1 MVPKFKCYLII
12 IGCFQVIFSG
22 TSKQGEA
29 YEYFLKGE
37 YEILQNNF
45 RQAEKHYTKALS
57 LSPDSPTILRSL
69 VDLKSYQG
77 EYEDAIQYL
86 EKILELEPD
95 NKDSGLDLYQLHV
108 QAGNLIKAERV
119 LDTLLIHFPGDQ
131 DILFARANTQYSEQD
146 WSNLLK
152 TYQSIYVGEPT
163 QTNILIKIYEI
174 GIATGNIEL
183 VQEILWELKV
193 ISDDPVI
200 LEILIEISST
210 TGEYP
215 EAIELT
221 QELIEKYGSTDD
233 LNISLGA
240 LHLRAEHFE
249 EVIAILQPIYET
261 GNYSID
267 ILRMLLIVYSTLGRV
282 EEEIN
287 ISQTLLNEY
296 PDLSIGYEALS
307 FAYLQSGF
315 NEKAI
320 EILLR
325 ALPKFPDEVNFP
337 YTLATIFNNSG
348 DFRKAE
354 KYYHD
359 SLAIQPDL
367 VSVKHALAIMYED
380 MQDITRSDSLFLHMI
395 QQDENDAVGHNDYA
409 YILSEREQSSVDD
422 LNFALELA
430 ENAISIEP
438 DNAAFLD
445 TIGWIYFKLGTYRKA
460 EEFIEKSLS
469 INDNNPVIL
478 EHLGDIYL
486 KLNKSAEA
494 VNIYEKVLQIDSGNQ
509 LIKDKINKI
518 NE

>member
-1 MVPKFKCYLII
+1 M
-12 IGCFQVIFSG
+12 
-22 TSKQGEA
+22 
-29 YEYFLKGE
+29 
-37 YEILQNNF
+37 
-45 RQAEKHYTKALS
+45 
-57 LSPDSPTILRSL
+57 
-69 VDLKSYQG
+69 
-77 EYEDAIQYL
+77 
-86 EKILELEPD
+86 
-95 NKDSGLDLYQLHV
+95 
-108 QAGNLIKAERV
+108 
-119 LDTLLIHFPGDQ
+119 
-131 DILFARANTQYSEQD
+131 SE
-146 WSNLLK
+146 
-152 TYQSIYVGEPT
+152 
-163 QTNILIKIYEI
+163 
-174 GIATGNIEL
+174 
-183 VQEILWELKV
+183 
-193 ISDDPVI
+193 
-200 LEILIEISST
+200 
-210 TGEYP
+210 
-215 EAIELT
+215 
-221 QELIEKYGSTDD
+221 
-233 LNISLGA
+233 

-282 EEEIN
+282 VEEIN

-325 ALPKFPDEVNFP
+325 ALPKFPDEVNFS

-380 MQDITRSDSLFLHMI
+380 MQDITRSDSLFLQMI

-445 TIGWIYFKLGTYRKA
+445 TIGWIYYKLGTYRTA
-460 EEFIEKSLS
+460 EEYLEKSLS

-486 KLNKSAEA
+486 KLKKSAEA
-494 VNIYEKVLQIDSGNQ
+494 VNIYEKVLQIDSENQ

>member
-12 IGCFQVIFSG
+12 IGCFQVIFGG

-45 RQAEKHYTKALS
+45 RQAENHYTKALS

-69 VDLKSYQG
+69 ADLKSYQG

-86 EKILELEPD
+86 EKILELEPE

-131 DILFARANTQYSEQD
+131 DILFARANTQYSKQD

-193 ISDDPVI
+193 ISDELVI
-200 LEILIEISST
+200 LELLIEIFSN
-210 TGEYP
+210 TGEYT

-240 LHLRAEHFE
+240 LHLRAEHF
-249 EVIAILQPIYET
+249 
-261 GNYSID
+261 
-267 ILRMLLIVYSTLGRV
+267 
-282 EEEIN
+282 
-287 ISQTLLNEY
+287 
-296 PDLSIGYEALS
+296 
-307 FAYLQSGF
+307 
-315 NEKAI
+315 
-320 EILLR
+320 
-325 ALPKFPDEVNFP
+325 
-337 YTLATIFNNSG
+337 
-348 DFRKAE
+348 
-354 KYYHD
+354 
-359 SLAIQPDL
+359 
-367 VSVKHALAIMYED
+367 
-380 MQDITRSDSLFLHMI
+380 
-395 QQDENDAVGHNDYA
+395 
-409 YILSEREQSSVDD
+409 
-422 LNFALELA
+422 
-430 ENAISIEP
+430 
-438 DNAAFLD
+438 
-445 TIGWIYFKLGTYRKA
+445 
-460 EEFIEKSLS
+460 
-469 INDNNPVIL
+469 
-478 EHLGDIYL
+478 
-486 KLNKSAEA
+486 
-494 VNIYEKVLQIDSGNQ
+494 
-509 LIKDKINKI
+509 
-518 NE
+518 

>member
-233 LNISLGA
+233 LNISLSE
-240 LHLRAEHFE
+240 LHLKAEHFE

-267 ILRMLLIVYSTLGRV
+267 ILRMLLIVHSTLGRV

>member
-1 MVPKFKCYLII
+1 MDSKIKRYLII
-12 IGCFQVIFSG
+12 IGCIQVIYGG

-95 NKDSGLDLYQLHV
+95 NKDSGLNLYQLHV
-108 QAGNLIKAERV
+108 QSGNLVKAERV

-131 DILFARANTQYSEQD
+131 DILFARANTEYSEQD
-146 WSNLLK
+146 WSKLLL
-152 TYQSIYVGEPT
+152 TYQAIYLADPT
-163 QTNILIKIYEI
+163 QTEILIKIYEI
-174 GIATGNIEL
+174 GIATGNLKL
-183 VQEILWELKV
+183 VQDILLELKV
-193 ISDDPVI
+193 ITDDSVI
-200 LEILIEISST
+200 MELLIEISSSY
-210 TGEYP
+210 GDYP
-215 EAIELT
+215 SAIKLT
-221 QELIEKYGSTDD
+221 RELIEKHGSTDD
-233 LNISLGA
+233 LKISLSE
-240 LHLRAEHFE
+240 LNLRAEHFD
-249 EVIAILQPIYET
+249 EVIATLKPIYET
-261 GNYSID
+261 GNYSLS
-267 ILRMLLIVYSTLGRV
+267 ILRMLLIAYSTLGQV
-282 EEEIN
+282 EEEIK

-296 PDLSIGYEALS
+296 PDLSVGYEALS
-307 FAYLQSGF
+307 FAYLQSGS
-315 NEKAI
+315 NEKAV

-348 DFRKAE
+348 DFQKAE
-354 KYYHD
+354 KYYHN
-359 SLAIQPDL
+359 SLTIQPDL

-380 MQDITRSDSLFLHMI
+380 MQDITRSDSLFLNMI

-460 EEFIEKSLS
+460 KEFIEKSLS

-494 VNIYEKVLQIDSGNQ
+494 VNIYEKVLQIDSKNQ

>member
-163 QTNILIKIYEI
+163 QPNILIKIYEI

-193 ISDDPVI
+193 ISDDLVI

-233 LNISLGA
+233 LNISLSE

-267 ILRMLLIVYSTLGRV
+267 ILRMLLIVYSTLGR

-460 EEFIEKSLS
+460 EEFIEKSIS

-494 VNIYEKVLQIDSGNQ
+494 VNIYEKVLQIDSENQ
-509 LIKDKINKI
+509 FIKDKINKI

>member
-1 MVPKFKCYLII
+1 MVPRFKCYLII

-108 QAGNLIKAERV
+108 QSENLVKAERV

-193 ISDDPVI
+193 ISDDLVI
-200 LEILIEISST
+200 L
-210 TGEYP
+210 
-215 EAIELT
+215 
-221 QELIEKYGSTDD
+221 
-233 LNISLGA
+233 
-240 LHLRAEHFE
+240 
-249 EVIAILQPIYET
+249 
-261 GNYSID
+261 
-267 ILRMLLIVYSTLGRV
+267 
-282 EEEIN
+282 
-287 ISQTLLNEY
+287 
-296 PDLSIGYEALS
+296 
-307 FAYLQSGF
+307 
-315 NEKAI
+315 
-320 EILLR
+320 
-325 ALPKFPDEVNFP
+325 
-337 YTLATIFNNSG
+337 
-348 DFRKAE
+348 
-354 KYYHD
+354 
-359 SLAIQPDL
+359 
-367 VSVKHALAIMYED
+367 
-380 MQDITRSDSLFLHMI
+380 
-395 QQDENDAVGHNDYA
+395 
-409 YILSEREQSSVDD
+409 
-422 LNFALELA
+422 
-430 ENAISIEP
+430 
-438 DNAAFLD
+438 
-445 TIGWIYFKLGTYRKA
+445 
-460 EEFIEKSLS
+460 
-469 INDNNPVIL
+469 
-478 EHLGDIYL
+478 
-486 KLNKSAEA
+486 
-494 VNIYEKVLQIDSGNQ
+494 
-509 LIKDKINKI
+509 
-518 NE
+518 